1 MILWNNIAA
10 VQVPPK
16 YTSKTVVSTDSTACP
31 SIPFYGERATSF
43 AVWLRCLQS
52 KAKLSKANAKQSKAK
67 QSKCKGKRKGKC
79 KFATPPFNQNI
90 ASNRG
95 DNIYKI

>member
-1 MILWNNIAA
+1 
-10 VQVPPK
+10 VPF
-16 YTSKTVVSTDSTACP
+16 D
-31 SIPFYGERATSF
+31 PFLRGEGYEFCGVAPLF
-43 AVWLRCLQS
+43 AKQS
-52 KAKLSKANAKQSKAK
+52 KAKQSKRKANAKQSKAK
-67 QSKCKGKRKGKC
+67 QSKCKGKC